1 MVSVSVAEIADSTT
15 GQLASPG
22 PGEVQVWLA
31 NLDPGA
37 AVVDRLVAVLSPDE
51 RERAARFHFRWD
63 AMRWIVARATL
74 RDILGACLQMAPAAV
89 AFRYGDK
96 GKPALAAALGRSE
109 LQFSVSHSANL
120 AAFGVTV
127 DAPVG
132 VDVERVRVVDDMQRI
147 AERSFSPRE
156 CTALRGLPRELRSVG
171 FFNCWTRK
179 EAYIKALG
187 AGLSYSLDQFSVS
200 LVPGA
205 PARLESVHKTPAHVH
220 TWTMEALPLPEGF
233 TGAVVV
239 GRAGVRVRCERWG
252 RPR

>member
-1 MVSVSVAEIADSTT
+1 VATIANSTT
-15 GQLASPG
+15 EQLASPG
-22 PGEVQVWLA
+22 PDEVRVWLA
-31 NLDPGA
+31 DLDPGA
-37 AVVDRLVAVLSPDE
+37 AVVDRLVAVLSPEE
-51 RERAARFHFRWD
+51 RERAARFDFRRD

-74 RDILGACLQMAPAAV
+74 RDILGACLQTAPAAV
-89 AFRYGDK
+89 AFTYGDK
-96 GKPALAAALGRSE
+96 GKPALAAPLDRAD
-109 LQFSVSHSANL
+109 LQFSVSHSAGL

-132 VDVERVRVVDDMQRI
+132 VDVERFRVVDDMERI

-187 AGLSYSLDQFSVS
+187 AGLSYPLDRFSVS

-205 PARLESVHKTPAHVH
+205 PARLESVHNTPAHVH

-233 TGAVVV
+233 AGAVVV
-239 GRAGVRVRCERWG
+239 GRTGVRVLCERWG
-252 RPR
+252 GPR